1 MVSLDS
7 RWVEILRERDRRHT
21 EKRFPRDKDWR
32 WRRKAERRNG
42 GEKER
47 ERAIRVG
54 SYTNKSGA
62 ECKDDN
68 GCSSSLGLLTEPE
81 KKKWPS
87 PEEDNLL
94 LLICLLMRH

>member
-1 MVSLDS
+1 MEKKSGEEKW
-7 RWVEILRERDRRHT
+7 RRER
-21 EKRFPRDKDWR
+21 
-32 WRRKAERRNG
+32 
-42 GEKER
+42 ER

-81 KKKWPS
+81 KKKMALS
-87 PEEDNLL
+87 RGGQSIVAYLSLNETLREGGS
-94 LLICLLMRH
+94 

>member
-1 MVSLDS
+1 MEKKSGEEKW
-7 RWVEILRERDRRHT
+7 RRER
-21 EKRFPRDKDWR
+21 
-32 WRRKAERRNG
+32 
-42 GEKER
+42 ER

-81 KKKWPS
+81 KKDGPL
-87 PEEDNLL
+87 PRRT
-94 LLICLLMRH
+94 IYCCLFVS